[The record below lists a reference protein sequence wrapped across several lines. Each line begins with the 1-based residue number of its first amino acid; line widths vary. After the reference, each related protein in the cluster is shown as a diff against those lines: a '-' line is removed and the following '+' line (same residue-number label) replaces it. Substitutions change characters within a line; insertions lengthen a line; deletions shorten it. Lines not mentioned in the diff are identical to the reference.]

1 MKTKEKEMEQAKK
14 SELYSRPNYK
24 PEPSYTRP
32 GSMDAY
38 ALPSRAFGQLRYR
51 DGRVEKIS

>member
-1 MKTKEKEMEQAKK
+1 MEQAKK